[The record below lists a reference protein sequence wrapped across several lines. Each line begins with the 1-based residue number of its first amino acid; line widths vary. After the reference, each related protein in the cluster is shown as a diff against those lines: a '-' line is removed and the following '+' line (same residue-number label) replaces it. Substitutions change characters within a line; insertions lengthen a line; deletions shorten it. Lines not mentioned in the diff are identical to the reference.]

1 MTRKLAVWM
10 TLMAL
15 LTTSCSTTMNIRRE
29 DYHRIDPE
37 RTYHVVMADSS
48 EYDVKKLVVERDVAT
63 FTRNG
68 QRMTV
73 PVEQIMVIQQV
84 NKREV
89 LKVGIGLG
97 IVSALIVGLIVWLEP
112 D

>member
-1 MTRKLAVWM
+1 MTRTLAVWVA
-10 TLMAL
+10 LMAFL
-15 LTTSCSTTMNIRRE
+15 VTSCSTTMNIRRE

-37 RTYHVVMADSS
+37 RTYHMVMADSS
-48 EYDVKKLVVERDVAT
+48 EYDVKNLVIERDVAT
-63 FTRNG
+63 FTR
-68 QRMTV
+68 QEERMTV
-73 PVEQIMVIQQV
+73 PVEQISVIQQV

-97 IVSALIVGLIVWLEP
+97 IVSALIVGLIVLLEP